1 MSARRRRRANSVSH
15 DRRRERF
22 VRSATDTPPCSP
34 SPSSLIRPR
43 RRRRLLARIAC
54 ARACARA
61 VALDRSSQQLSTQVS
76 VGKRSVLSGQAQQ
89 AQFASAASS
98 AGAHLAVVRV
108 YCDAAA
114 M

>member
-1 MSARRRRRANSVSH
+1 MQTQFPTT
-15 DRRRERF
+15 RRERY
-22 VRSATDTPPCSP
+22 VRSASATSPCSP
-34 SPSSLIRPR
+34 LVRPR